1 MLLIH
6 SVSVIPKKI
15 VYPRYCL
22 VLFRRPINIIRSQNN
37 NKVNLELC
45 FVPLPSGGN
54 TYRSDLNK
62 KLPDRNKKLRY
73 VGYQRA
79 CDSNQRAC
87 VTSIDTLQAK
97 QLNDR
102 LSKAANLYDGW
113 FSRNVENLD
122 LAPSHSRV
130 SFSSV
135 KGLT

>member
-1 MLLIH
+1 MALFIT
-6 SVSVIPKKI
+6 INP
-15 VYPRYCL
+15 VYG
-22 VLFRRPINIIRSQNN
+22 RRHFLRRI
-37 NKVNLELC
+37 
-45 FVPLPSGGN
+45 FY